1 MNLVEMIQAEI
12 DKTQAKLARA
22 GLQPFHIP
30 FRLVEGMKKAQT
42 IAIAYRAG
50 HIEFNLNY
58 FQFPKDI
65 PFAQLVAHEVAH
77 LYQFKYYNYPG
88 VQGHGREFRMIMKFL
103 GFSGNAKVDTTGEAK
118 AYYEATVKAATRKP
132 KTKTRHVYL
141 SADTKQEVFLTTQQ
155 HRKEQAH
162 IQVHG
167 RGRFTFKGQRLVA
180 TGKVRKFV

>member
-42 IAIAYRAG
+42 IATAYRAG

-77 LYQFKYYNYPG
+77 QYQFKYYNYPG

-103 GFSGNAKVDTTGEAK
+103 GFSGNAKVAVTGEAK
-118 AYYEATVKAATRKP
+118 AYNATVQTATRKP

-141 SADTKQEVFLTTQQ
+141 SADTNQEVFLTTQQ